1 MPEYTDLEC
10 KTHETAMAVDE
21 YLRANVKDDAEL
33 GRIDSVV
40 VKSTVRITY
49 LDLDRN
55 HRLRH
60 GVDMQLLGFRDGYE
74 ANSNRA

>member
-1 MPEYTDLEC
+1 MAEYTDLEC
-10 KTHETAMAVDE
+10 ESHDTAMAVDE
-21 YLRANVKDDAEL
+21 YLRLIKDDTEL

-55 HRLRH
+55 NRLRH
-60 GVDMQLLGFRDGYE
+60 GVDMQLVGYRDGYD
-74 ANSNRA
+74 AARTRQP